1 MAILKFWG
9 DNYNFTGLSI
19 KFNTN
24 FNLIQYPF
32 ANARLM
38 KIGIFLTSF
47 FFIFNFNIAQ
57 NLSLQNLRCEYKTNP
72 VGIDE
77 MQPRFSWELQSDQR
91 DVMQTAYQIKVAKSQ
106 SDLEKDKNLVWDSG
120 KINSDQSIHVEYA
133 GEKLESRQ
141 RYFWQVEVW
150 DNKGNSTTF
159 KEPPYWEMALLSP
172 TEWQA
177 KWVEVVWPEDTA
189 VSQPVQL
196 FRKAFDVKKKIKK
209 ARVYVTARGLY
220 EASINGKNIT
230 EDIFTPGW
238 TSYNKRLQYQTY
250 DVTDQ
255 LNKGENAIAVKL
267 GDGWYRGNMGFFG
280 ERNQYGKTTSL
291 LLQLEVLYENGK
303 SETIISDP
311 SWKTATG
318 PYIWSDIYNGEIYD
332 ANLEK
337 EGWELASF
345 DDSAWKNAKEAKAS
359 PAKLF
364 APPGPPVRR
373 IEILKPQKLITTPKG
388 ETVLDFG
395 QNMVGRVRF
404 KVKGNKG
411 DTLKIYHAEVL
422 DKEGNF
428 YTENLRAAKQMVH
441 YICGEKSGHFYE
453 PTFTFMGFRYIK
465 LEGFSNDL
473 NLDDFEGIVIH
484 SDMMPAGD
492 FECSDP
498 LINQLQHNIQ
508 WGQKGNFL
516 DVPTDC
522 PQRDERMGWTGDA
535 QAFSRTAAFNM
546 DVASFFTKWNGDFT
560 ADQRE
565 DGMIPFVIP
574 NVLGKDAGA
583 ATGWADA
590 VTIIPWNN
598 YLAFGDKRILE
609 RQYET
614 MKGWVRYMEENAGDD
629 FLWNTGFHFGDWLFY
644 SVNDDR
650 DGKSAIT
657 NKYFLAQ
664 AFFAHSTEL
673 VIKTAEVLGKTED
686 VKYYKNLHEKVKKAF
701 LDEYVSPNGRI
712 GSGTQTSY
720 VLALE
725 FGLLPEDKRVLGAK
739 RLVDNIE
746 LYEDHITTGFL
757 GTPHICHVLT
767 NYGYLEKAYALLEQ
781 KTYPSWLY
789 PVTKGATTIWERWD
803 GIMPN
808 GDLQNKTMNS
818 FNHYAYGA
826 IGDWLYRV
834 VAGIDIDEEN
844 PGYKN
849 VIIAP
854 KPGGTLTAAKAN
866 HHSMFGT
873 IESSWVIENDQFKLN
888 IVVPP
893 NTTAK
898 VILPNADLQKVKES
912 GQVLKKGNGIHD
924 FVQNGENVEINLGS
938 GAYFFSYPSTNN

>member
-1 MAILKFWG
+1 
-9 DNYNFTGLSI
+9 
-19 KFNTN
+19 
-24 FNLIQYPF
+24 
-32 ANARLM
+32 M
-38 KIGIFLTSF
+38 KKGIFLTTF
-47 FFIFNFNIAQ
+47 FFIFNFTTAQ
-57 NLSLQNLRCEYKTNP
+57 NLSIENLRCEYKTNP

-77 MQPRFSWELQSDQR
+77 MQPRFSWELRSDER
-91 DVMQTAYQIKVAKSQ
+91 DVMQTAYQIKVGKTQ
-106 SDLEKDKNLVWDSG
+106 NELEKGKNLVWDSG

-133 GEKLESRQ
+133 GKKLESRQ

-150 DNKGNSTTF
+150 DNKGNSATF
-159 KEPPYWEMALLSP
+159 KEPSYWEMALLSSAD
-172 TEWQA
+172 WQA
-177 KWVEVVWPEDTA
+177 KWIEVPWEEDPK

-196 FRKAFDVKKKIKK
+196 FRKAFDLKKKIKK
-209 ARVYVTARGLY
+209 ARIYITARGLY
-220 EASINGKNIT
+220 EATINGKNVT
-230 EDIFTPGW
+230 DDIFTPGW

-250 DVTDQ
+250 DVTN
-255 LNKGENAIAVKL
+255 LLFKGDNTIAVKL
-267 GDGWYRGNMGFFG
+267 GDGWYRGFMGG
-280 ERNQYGKTTSL
+280 GNRRNQYGETISL
-291 LLQLEVLYENGK
+291 LLQLEITYENGK
-303 SETIISDP
+303 KETIISDP
-311 SWKTATG
+311 GWKTATG
-318 PYIWSDIYNGEIYD
+318 PFIWSDIYNGETYD
-332 ANLEK
+332 ANLEIDN
-337 EGWELASF
+337 WESANF
-345 DDSAWKNAKEAKAS
+345 DDSQWENVLLAEPS

-373 IEILKPQKLITTPKG
+373 IEKVKPKALITTPKG
-388 ETVLDFG
+388 ETVIDFG
-395 QNMVGRVRF
+395 QNMVGRLKF
-404 KVKGNKG
+404 KVHGNQG
-411 DTLKIYHAEVL
+411 DTLEVYHAEIL

-428 YTENLRAAKQMVH
+428 YTENLRGAKQMIR
-441 YICGEKSGHFYE
+441 YICDEKEGQFYE
-453 PTFTFMGFRYIK
+453 PLFTFMGFRYIK
-465 LEGFSNDL
+465 LVNFPDQLDL
-473 NLDDFEGIVIH
+473 NDFEGVVIH
-484 SDMMPAGD
+484 SDMPITGD
-492 FECSDP
+492 FKCSDS
-498 LINQLQHNIQ
+498 LINQLQYNIL

-546 DVASFFTKWNGDFT
+546 DVASFFAKWNGDFQ

-574 NVLGKDAGA
+574 HVMGKNHGG

-598 YLAFGDKRILE
+598 YLAYGDTRFLKE
-609 RQYET
+609 QYDA
-614 MKGWVRYMEENAGDD
+614 MKKWIAYMETNAGDD
-629 FLWNTGFHFGDWLFY
+629 YLWNTGFHFGDWLFY

-673 VIKTAEVLGKTED
+673 VIKTAKVLGKTED
-686 VKYYKNLHEKVKKAF
+686 VKYYENLHQKVKKAF

-803 GIMPN
+803 GIMPDGN
-808 GDLQNKTMNS
+808 LQNKTMNS

-834 VAGIDIDEEN
+834 VAGIDIDEQN
-844 PGYKN
+844 PGYKK
-849 VIIAP
+849 IIIEP
-854 KPGGTLTAAKAN
+854 QPGGTLTSAKAY
-866 HHSMFGT
+866 HHSMYGK
-873 IESSWVIENDQFKLN
+873 IESGWEIQNDHLSFN
-888 IVVPP
+888 VTIPP

-898 VILPNADLQKVKES
+898 VVLPNASFETVDENGAALKE
-912 GQVLKKGNGIHD
+912 GNGIHS
-924 FVQNGENVEINLGS
+924 FTQKAKNVELKLGS
-938 GAYFFSYPSTNN
+938 GKYVFTYPITNNQ